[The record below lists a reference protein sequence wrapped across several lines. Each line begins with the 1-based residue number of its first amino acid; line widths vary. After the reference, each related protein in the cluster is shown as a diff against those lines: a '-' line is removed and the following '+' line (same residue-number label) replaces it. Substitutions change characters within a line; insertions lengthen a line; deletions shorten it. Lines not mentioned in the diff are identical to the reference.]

1 MADRKMSREQRR
13 KELEK
18 QKKAKKPA
26 KGIFKKI
33 ITLLVVAC
41 LLLFIGGAV
50 LFTVYASSAP
60 ELDEKSLRDPI
71 SSIVLDQNG
80 DRFAVI
86 GAENRKYI
94 PYEEIPQTMED
105 AILATEDVRFY
116 DHMGID
122 LFRLGGAVIANF
134 TQGFGSQGA
143 STITQQ
149 VIKNSF
155 LKNEK
160 TLKRKAQEAYLA
172 VQLESEYEKEEI
184 FEMYFNKI
192 LMSGN
197 IYGFGTAA
205 EYFYGKELSELE
217 LHEMALLAGMPQ
229 SPNNYNPFKH
239 PEQAEKRRNIVLS
252 LMHQHGK
259 ISEEEMKAAQ
269 AIPVTEG
276 LKPEDQRKVDSDN
289 KYEAF
294 LDVVIEELKD
304 HGDEQLLA
312 EGITIHTTLDPKAQ
326 QTVEQQLA
334 NYEFPTE
341 KIQTGIAVINT
352 KTGGI
357 AAIGGGRNYIYQ
369 NFNYAQDLTSRQP
382 GSTIKPLLD
391 YGPAIEYLNWST
403 AQIVNDEPYKYKGTD
418 QTIRNADG
426 KYKGDITLRQAL
438 VESRNVPSVKVF
450 EEVGTKRAG
459 EFIDNLGIDVGELNS
474 AVALGGSEKGISPI
488 QMAASYAAFGN
499 NGVYSKPY
507 AITKITYRDG
517 QTEKTYKPE
526 PVVAMKDSTAYMIT
540 DMLRGVINQSNGS
553 GRRAA
558 VPGVDLAGKTGT
570 TNYTADEFEKWN
582 LKSGSVPDSW
592 FAGYST
598 DYSIAIWSGYKD
610 KKDAMTTWDERR
622 VPQYLF
628 RNIMAEISDG
638 TERFK
643 KPNSVVEATIEV
655 GTNPIK
661 LASDYT
667 PDELKR
673 TELFVKGTE
682 PKEVSEEYDVVE
694 VGAPTNLQADYN
706 AEDQSV
712 HLTWDHDSPDED
724 LQIGFVVSVT
734 IDGAD
739 SKVISTQQEKQI
751 KVEGIQ
757 PGSNYT
763 FSVVAFVDEV
773 QSSPATV
780 SVRISPSDEGEE
792 NNDDEGNNGNEGNE
806 NGNGQGNGN
815 NNGNGNGNGNGQG
828 NGDGDTP
835 PDDGET
841 PPDEEGDGESPPP
854 EEGTP
859 PPDDGDNSGTGTTS
873 GSSTGSGSG
882 SDSSG
887 DSDTP
892 PTNP

>member
-33 ITLLVVAC
+33 VTLIVAVC

-60 ELDEKSLRDPI
+60 ELDEKSLKDPI
-71 SSIVLDQNG
+71 SSIVLDKNG

-116 DHMGID
+116 NHMGID
-122 LFRLGGAVIANF
+122 LFRLGGAVLANF

-172 VQLESEYEKEEI
+172 IQLEREYEKEEI
-184 FEMYFNKI
+184 FEMYFNKV

-197 IYGFGTAA
+197 RYGFGTAA
-205 EYFYGKELSELE
+205 EYFYGKELNELE
-217 LHEMALLAGMPQ
+217 LQEMALLAGMPQ
-229 SPNNYNPFKH
+229 SPNNYNPFKN
-239 PEQAEKRRNIVLS
+239 PERAEKRRNIVLS

-276 LKPEDQRKVDSDN
+276 LKPEDQRKMDSDN

-294 LDVVIEELKD
+294 LDVVLEELRVQ
-304 HGDEQLLA
+304 GDEQLLA

-326 QTVEQQLA
+326 QTVENQLA
-334 NYEFPTE
+334 NYDFPTE
-341 KIQTGIAVINT
+341 TLETGIAVIDT

-357 AAIGGGRNYIYQ
+357 AAIGGGRNYIFQ
-369 NFNYAQDLTSRQP
+369 NWNYAQDLKDRQP

-391 YGPAIEYLNWST
+391 YGPAIEYLSWST
-403 AQIVNDEPYKYKGTD
+403 GQTVTDEPYKYKGTD

-426 KYKGDITLRQAL
+426 KYKGDIPLRQAL
-438 VESRNVPSVKVF
+438 YESRNVPSIKVF

-459 EFIDNLGIDVGELNS
+459 QFIKKLGIDVGDLNS
-474 AVALGGSEKGISPI
+474 AVAIGGSEKGISPI

-499 NGVYSKPY
+499 KGVYTKPY
-507 AITKITYRDG
+507 SITKISYRDG
-517 QTEKTYKPE
+517 QTEKTYKSE
-526 PVVAMKDSTAYMIT
+526 PVVAMKDSTAYMVT
-540 DMLRGVINQSNGS
+540 DMLRDVINHPNGS

-558 VPGVDLAGKTGT
+558 VPGVDVAGKTGT
-570 TNYTADEFEKWN
+570 TNYTKKEFEEYN

-592 FAGYST
+592 FSGYTT
-598 DYSIAIWSGYKD
+598 DYSISIWSGYKD
-610 KKDAMTTWDERR
+610 KKNAMTTWDERR

-628 RNIMAEISDG
+628 RNIMGEISEG
-638 TERFK
+638 TASFK
-643 KPNSVVEATIEV
+643 KPSSVVEATVEV
-655 GTNPIK
+655 GTNPLK

-682 PKEVSEEYDVVE
+682 PKEVSEEYDIVE
-694 VGAPTNLQADYN
+694 VGAPINLQADYN
-706 AEDQSV
+706 PEDQSA
-712 HLTWDHDSPDED
+712 LLSWDHESPDED

-734 IDGAD
+734 IDGAE
-739 SKVISTQQEKQI
+739 SKVLSTQQEKQL
-751 KVEGIQ
+751 KVDGIQ

-780 SVRISPSDEGEE
+780 SLRISASPEDEGDKG
-792 NNDDEGNNGNEGNE
+792 NDKG
-806 NGNGQGNGN
+806 NGNGQ
-815 NNGNGNGNGNGQG
+815 GNGNGNGNGQG
-828 NGDGDTP
+828 NGNGNGETQPP
-835 PDDGET
+835 PDGSET
-841 PPDEEGDGESPPP
+841 PPEDGGAGEEPPP

-859 PPDDGDNSGTGTTS
+859 PPDDGGGDDSGTGTTS
-873 GSSTGSGSG
+873 GSSIGTPESDGTGE
-882 SDSSG
+882 
-887 DSDTP
+887 TP